1 MAKFPIPAFNFRVT
15 IEGMSME
22 CSEVTGLKGTMEY
35 QEVRSGTQSNYH
47 FKIPTKM
54 TYGDITFKRGVIR
67 EASKQFF
74 SLTKSKSNFNN
85 RIPFAKQWSD
95 ITIELLSEAEKIVC
109 SWTLI
114 NPYILSWEFSNLNA
128 SSNELMFETL
138 TFNCIEIQLNFK

>member
-1 MAKFPIPAFNFRVT
+1 MAKFPIPAFNFRVS
-15 IEGMSME
+15 IEGTSME

-54 TYGDITFKRGVIR
+54 TYGEVTFKRGVIR
-67 EASKQFF
+67 KDSKHFF
-74 SLTKSKSNFNN
+74 SSTKAKTNFNAK
-85 RIPFAKQWSD
+85 IPFKKQWSD
-95 ITIELLSEAEKIVC
+95 ITIELLSETQDIVC
-109 SWTLI
+109 SWTMI
-114 NPYILSWEFSNLNA
+114 NPYILSWEFTNLNA